1 MHKYLNLVTKF
12 LEVLT
17 ITLSLCC
24 ISSCKKEKGGYLDDA
39 IAIAYKDDI
48 PYLVNSKNQTFSL
61 AEYDLIVPY
70 FDDIL
75 IVQKNGL
82 FGYIR
87 KNGQVLLEPQYD
99 EAYPF
104 SEEKAVVRK
113 NGTSFIINYAG
124 KVLYTL
130 ENNYSSISSF
140 SNNLLVISSSDSQGY
155 LQYNPDIDGFQYLFN
170 ILETNEKGQT
180 IVNHLPYDYC
190 GKFTNN
196 YAVVGFYNDNGE
208 YKYSHINLKGNRLY
222 DYEWDYASD
231 FSNGYAVVGN
241 TDVYKLKVYCDK
253 ERQFDSVIR
262 ENNNYRPL
270 SDELS
275 PKLTN
280 MTYMYISTTGKYL
293 GETSINQY
301 TGEVTIQPYV
311 FAQASTFKNS
321 LAIVSDLCLL
331 VDNFSYYGQ
340 NYKGTSYFNNYA
352 AIDTNGNRILAS
364 PMGYKNYWG
373 KGIICSYND
382 IVYVDGIYILSYH
395 SYEYQT
401 LYYDDV
407 ESAIGSFSNVPV
419 KINKDE
425 YWIDG
430 YIKDF
435 TNGKVQPEYVIDHA
449 IPYNQSLFKMS
460 KYINSYVAKTQIS
473 SGFKDSSGLIQ
484 LSIVDSSPVIT
495 YIIPPVYDNIIF

>member
-241 TDVYKLKVYCDK
+241 TNVYKLKVYCDK

-275 PKLTN
+275 PVLAPRGNTVTLHLDENLTIEADPEKLARVFNNILKNAASYSFPHTEIV
-280 MTYMYISTTGKYL
+280 ISAEKLEHEVIIRFQNSGEDIPNEALASLFNKFYRVDQSRSSDTGGTGL
-293 GETSINQY
+293 G
-301 TGEVTIQPYV
+301 
-311 FAQASTFKNS
+311 
-321 LAIVSDLCLL
+321 LAIAKEIVTLHGGAISASSKNHVVTFTVSL
-331 VDNFSYYGQ
+331 
-340 NYKGTSYFNNYA
+340 
-352 AIDTNGNRILAS
+352 
-364 PMGYKNYWG
+364 P
-373 KGIICSYND
+373 
-382 IVYVDGIYILSYH
+382 LS
-395 SYEYQT
+395 
-401 LYYDDV
+401 
-407 ESAIGSFSNVPV
+407 N
-419 KINKDE
+419 
-425 YWIDG
+425 
-430 YIKDF
+430 
-435 TNGKVQPEYVIDHA
+435 
-449 IPYNQSLFKMS
+449 
-460 KYINSYVAKTQIS
+460 
-473 SGFKDSSGLIQ
+473 
-484 LSIVDSSPVIT
+484 
-495 YIIPPVYDNIIF
+495 